1 MSDVLRLE
9 ADVAQD
15 IAQQIQLH
23 LTQQQHHDL
32 ASRQPLNPQ
41 AFQDYLQGRHYWAMR
56 TDESLN
62 TAMEYFNR
70 AIQEARATLAVM
82 PA

>member
-1 MSDVLRLE
+1 
-9 ADVAQD
+9 
-15 IAQQIQLH
+15 
-23 LTQQQHHDL
+23 
-32 ASRQPLNPQ
+32 
-41 AFQDYLQGRHYWAMR
+41 MR